1 MKRILPLILIIPL
14 CLSACRQRIVDSK
27 AVKTALAT
35 QMESFPES
43 RLQDLYKSFFQD
55 RFGPGHL
62 IKDRQSALDYILS
75 EWASAD
81 TLIAPRTETCG
92 WQGNYVRVNLSVL
105 ADGLM
110 TAEELT
116 DALMASAKEVKDED
130 IQGWK
135 AEWSEILAI
144 IEKEYPDIPDL
155 QKDKARI
162 DELLASGEYAYHH
175 SEAYNAAYHPHYR
188 IIASELV
195 RLNQERNMAI
205 TVNLRYSGRDGN
217 ARKFAEEMIPSGTVD
232 AIRAEEGN
240 LR

>member
-1 MKRILPLILIIPL
+1 MKRFLLLILIIPL
-14 CLSACRQRIVDSK
+14 CLSACRQRIVDSE
-27 AVKTALAT
+27 AVKTAVAT
-35 QMESFPES
+35 QLESFPES

-55 RFGPGHL
+55 RFGPGH
-62 IKDRQSALDYILS
+62 IITDRQSALDYILS

-81 TLIAPRTETCG
+81 TLMGPRTETCG
-92 WQGNYVRVNLSVL
+92 WQGNYVRVNLSAL

-155 QKDKARI
+155 QEDKARI
-162 DELLASGEYAYHH
+162 DELLASGQYAYHH
-175 SEAYNAAYHPHYR
+175 SDAYNAAYHPHYR
-188 IIASELV
+188 IIASERV
-195 RLNQERNMAI
+195 RLQKNEKN
-205 TVNLRYSGRDGN
+205 
-217 ARKFAEEMIPSGTVD
+217 
-232 AIRAEEGN
+232 
-240 LR
+240 